1 MTGEGDE
8 EESES
13 FTSSSKATDF
23 ARPFFSG
30 LPSPSWN
37 GFDGNLAGSDCRLLV
52 ALVGGAGA
60 VSFGVVVFEGLLP
73 VAEVLRARTGTGGGT
88 FTGAVGSK
96 GVADHVSSA
105 CGEYDPAYKG
115 RRPVPDPLCSHL
127 SYCGLW
133 RLARD
138 SAAERERKSVLHSSP

>member
-1 MTGEGDE
+1 LLEDSRKLSAGGAGTVGVGDG

-52 ALVGGAGA
+52 ALVGGVGT
-60 VSFGVVVFEGLLP
+60 VSFGMRVFEGLLT
-73 VAEVLRARTGTGGGT
+73 VEEVLRARTGTGGGT

-96 GVADHVSSA
+96 GVATRVSF
-105 CGEYDPAYKG
+105 AYAVENSELT
-115 RRPVPDPLCSHL
+115 RDEDQCQIHL
-127 SYCGLW
+127 V
-133 RLARD
+133 RI
-138 SAAERERKSVLHSSP
+138 